1 MIRLNLPPYAAQVSQ
16 QAGKP
21 YIYDCLRRRTVRL
34 TPEEW
39 VRQHFVH
46 YLIDHLRYPPELMMN
61 EVSIRVAQRSK
72 RCDTVIYNRNLRP
85 LVLVEYK
92 APEVALSERVL
103 QQAIR
108 YNYTL
113 LVPYLILSNGLEHL
127 VYHIDYEQM
136 TYEPLREIPP
146 FGHLMSLQSK

>member
-1 MIRLNLPPYAAQVSQ
+1 
-16 QAGKP
+16 
-21 YIYDCLRRRTVRL
+21 
-34 TPEEW
+34 
-39 VRQHFVH
+39 
-46 YLIDHLRYPPELMMN
+46 MN

-127 VYHIDYEQM
+127 AYHIDYEQM
-136 TYEPLREIPP
+136 TYETLREIPP
-146 FGHLMSLQSK
+146 FGHLMSPI